1 MNRRVL
7 LIVPS
12 ITSVRTFLA
21 SLPTRAAE
29 AGVEIYLAAGPPLA
43 GAAHGLQD
51 EPLAGFLELPGVR
64 SGDPFAAARAVLRL
78 RRFLATVRPHV
89 IHAHFAAAATI
100 AAATRALAP
109 SVPAAWW
116 ATFHGLHTGVS
127 GTGRWARTAGW
138 ELWAARRHDRVF
150 VLNAED
156 ADFLHRRVPT
166 LDVRV
171 TSVLLGCDLERFS
184 PHRFPPADRLQI
196 RDSLGIPAHAPVVV
210 FVGRQTAFK
219 GFGTLLRAF
228 WKVRESIPDCR
239 LVLVG
244 SRDPV
249 HAVGLEPAELR
260 RMTADPMV
268 IDCGWQDDV
277 SPFLAI
283 ADACLFPSEREGM
296 PVCLME
302 ALSMGVPCVTSDS
315 RGCRDVV
322 RHEVDGLLLQAASP
336 AAYADAA
343 CRILR
348 SAPLREEMRRH
359 ALEGRQ
365 RFDRRAFITDQVRLY
380 RDAPVGAPHT

>member
-1 MNRRVL
+1 MNPRVL
-7 LIVPS
+7 LVVPS
-12 ITSVRTFLA
+12 ITSVQTFLA

-29 AGVEIYLAAGPPLA
+29 AGVEIYLAAGPALP
-43 GAAHGLQD
+43 GAARGMLD
-51 EPLAGFLELPGVR
+51 EPFAGRLELPAVR
-64 SGDPFAAARAVLRL
+64 SGAPFAAARAVLRL
-78 RRFLATVRPHV
+78 KRFIATVRPHV

-116 ATFHGLHTGVS
+116 ATFHGLHSGLS
-127 GTGRWARTAGW
+127 GTGRSARTAGW

-156 ADFLHRRVPT
+156 ADVLRHRDPT
-166 LDVRV
+166 VDVCV
-171 TSVLLGCDLERFS
+171 TPVLLGCDLDRFS
-184 PHRFPPADRLQI
+184 PHRFSPADRLQI
-196 RDSLGIPAHAPVVV
+196 RETLGIPADAPVVV
-210 FVGRQTAFK
+210 FVGRQTDFK

-228 WKVRESIPDCR
+228 WKLRESIPACR

-244 SRDPV
+244 GRDPV

-283 ADACLFPSEREGM
+283 AAACLFPSEREGM

-322 RHEVDGLLLQAASP
+322 QHGVDGLLVQGASP

-343 CRILR
+343 GRILL

-359 ALEGRQ
+359 ALEGRR
-365 RFDRRAFITDQVRLY
+365 RFDRRAFIADQVSLY
-380 RDAPVGAPHT
+380 RDARVGAPHT

>member
-7 LIVPS
+7 LVVPS

-29 AGVEIYLAAGPPLA
+29 SGVEIYLAAGPGLPGA
-43 GAAHGLQD
+43 GHGMLD
-51 EPLAGFLELPGVR
+51 EPLAGALELPSVR
-64 SGDPFAAARAVLRL
+64 SGAPFAAARAVLRL
-78 RRFLATVRPHV
+78 KRFIATVRPHV

-100 AAATRALAP
+100 TAATRALAP

-116 ATFHGLHTGVS
+116 ATFHGLHSGVS
-127 GTGRWARTAGW
+127 GTGRPDRTAGW

-156 ADFLHRRVPT
+156 ADFLHRRLPT
-166 LDVRV
+166 LDVRIN
-171 TSVLLGCDLERFS
+171 SILLGCDLERFS
-184 PHRFPPADRLQI
+184 PHRFTPADRLQI
-196 RDSLGIPAHAPVVV
+196 RETLGIPADAPVVV

-228 WKVRESIPDCR
+228 WKIRASIPDCR
-239 LVLVG
+239 LMLVG
-244 SRDPV
+244 GRDPI
-249 HAVGLEPAELR
+249 HAFGLEPAELR
-260 RMTADPMV
+260 RMTADPQV
-268 IDCGWQDDV
+268 IACGWQADV
-277 SPFLAI
+277 SPFLAV

-322 RHEVDGLLLQAASP
+322 RHEVDGLLVQAASP
-336 AAYADAA
+336 AAYAAA
-343 CRILR
+343 VCRILL

-380 RDAPVGAPHT
+380 GDAPVAAPHS